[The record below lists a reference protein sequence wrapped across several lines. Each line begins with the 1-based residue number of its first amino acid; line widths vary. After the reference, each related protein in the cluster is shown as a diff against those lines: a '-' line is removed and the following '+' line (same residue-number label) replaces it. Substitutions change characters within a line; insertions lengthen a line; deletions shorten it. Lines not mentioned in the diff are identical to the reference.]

1 MKKRFRPTPIIVCEC
16 GKEILIIPDLKEMV
30 NCIEEHG
37 KLHVQKESDPLKK
50 QVEHDRIV
58 EQLSKKV
65 IIEVAKTS
73 VTSSQQSSA

>member
-1 MKKRFRPTPIIVCEC
+1 MKERFRCTTPIIVCEC

-30 NCIEEHG
+30 DCIEEHVR
-37 KLHVQKESDPLKK
+37 LHVQKEIDPLKK
-50 QVEHDRIV
+50 QTVHDRIV

-73 VTSSQQSSA
+73 ITKSRQ

>member
-1 MKKRFRPTPIIVCEC
+1 MKKCLRQTPIIVCEC

-30 NCIEEHG
+30 NCIDEHA
-37 KLHVQKESDPLKK
+37 KLHVKKELDPLKK
-50 QVEHDRIV
+50 QAENDRIV

-73 VTSSQQSSA
+73 ITKSQQSSA